1 MPKMEQPAYA
11 FQYADC
17 QPFPEE
23 LNEWF
28 QYNETDRLM
37 LLGSKASFEQ
47 CWSSF
52 LHEDSPAPSDG
63 DASWTDVDDNAR
75 KQFLTKTIRDLNNG
89 YLFTSIEA
97 LEIICYALCGV
108 WGITAG
114 KVSDDYPQDPLTRE
128 AEETPRDKSL
138 QISWM
143 EKNALLVQQC
153 GGIPALFDYM
163 VQVFDND
170 P

>member
-1 MPKMEQPAYA
+1 
-11 FQYADC
+11 
-17 QPFPEE
+17 
-23 LNEWF
+23 
-28 QYNETDRLM
+28 M

-52 LHEDSPAPSDG
+52 LHGDSPAPSDG
-63 DASWTDVDDNAR
+63 DASWIDVDDNAR
-75 KQFLTKTIRDLNNG
+75 RQFLTKTIRDLNNG

-97 LEIICYALCGV
+97 LEIICYVLCGV
-108 WGITAG
+108 WGVTAG
-114 KVSDDYPQDPLTRE
+114 KVSGDYPQEPLKRE
-128 AEETPRDKSL
+128 AEESPRDKSL

-153 GGIPALFDYM
+153 CGIPALFDYM
-163 VQVFDND
+163 IQVFDND